1 MLLNLKKLRIEKG
14 LSQKGL
20 GEVLQVSQQSINKY
34 ENHNVIP
41 DIETL
46 IAMSNY
52 FETSIDYIVG
62 NTKIRNR
69 IEPVSK
75 YDLNNEEKEI
85 IDIYR
90 LMSRKDKQNFK
101 TIIKT
106 FNNK

>member
-1 MLLNLKKLRIEKG
+1 MLPHLKELRIEKG

-20 GEVLQVSQQSINKY
+20 GEILQVSQQSINKY

-46 IAMSNY
+46 IAMSNF

-62 NTKIRNR
+62 NTKIKNK
-69 IEPVSK
+69 IEPTNR
-75 YDLNNEEKEI
+75 YDLNIDEKEI

-90 LMSRKDKQNFK
+90 ELNTKDKSNFK
-101 TIIKT
+101 IIIKT
-106 FNNK
+106 IHDR

>member
-1 MLLNLKKLRIEKG
+1 MLLNLKELRIEKG
-14 LSQKGL
+14 LSQKAL

-46 IAMSNY
+46 ITMSEY

-69 IEPVSK
+69 IEPVDK

-90 LMSRKDKQNFK
+90 SMNKKDKQSFK

-106 FNNK
+106 INNR